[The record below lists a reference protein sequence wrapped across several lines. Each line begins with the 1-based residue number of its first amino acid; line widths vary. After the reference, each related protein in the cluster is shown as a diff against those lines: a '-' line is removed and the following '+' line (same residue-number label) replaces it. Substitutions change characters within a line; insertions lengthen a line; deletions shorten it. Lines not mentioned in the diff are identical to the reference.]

1 MARVAVIGL
10 GGMGSRIARRLLD
23 AGHDVTVWNRDAA
36 KAEPLAAAGAST
48 SHTPAEAAKRAEAV
62 VTMVADPEALAAV
75 TEGPDGAAAGLSPG
89 SVLIQMSTVGP
100 PSLERLAGTVPE
112 GSLLDAP
119 VLGSIGEVEAGT
131 LRIFAGGPA
140 EFVERWTPLLET
152 LGIVLH
158 VGPIGTGTAAKLVA
172 NSTLVGVAGLLGE
185 ALALGTALGLPTDA
199 AFEVL
204 EVTPLGE
211 QAKRRRPAFES
222 GEYTRRFPLS
232 LARKDADLILEAVEA
247 NGVDLRV
254 VAAAREWLREAE
266 AAGLGDRDYS
276 AVLARILERT
286 EGSQAASSSR

>member
-23 AGHDVTVWNRDAA
+23 ADHEVTVWNRDPA

-48 SHTPAEAAKRAEAV
+48 SRTPAEAAKRAEV
-62 VTMVADPEALAAV
+62 IVTMVADPEALAAV

-100 PSLERLAGTVPE
+100 PSLERLAGMVPE
-112 GSLLDAP
+112 GSLVDAP

-140 EFVERWTPLLET
+140 ELVERWTPLLET
-152 LGIVLH
+152 LGTVLH
-158 VGPIGTGTAAKLVA
+158 VGPVGTGTAAKLVA

-185 ALALGTALGLPTDA
+185 ALALGNALGLSTDV

-232 LARKDADLILEAVEA
+232 LARKDADLILDAA
-247 NGVDLRV
+247 AQHGLDLRL
-254 VAAAREWLREAE
+254 AAAAQEWLTDAE
-266 AAGLGDRDYS
+266 RNGRGADDYS
-276 AVLARILERT
+276 VVLAEIVRRSTAE
-286 EGSQAASSSR
+286 